1 MASTDKDFIVA
12 IELGSSKI
20 SGIAGRK
27 KDGTMQILAYAEEK
41 TTACVKRGIVYN
53 IEKTYQCINNIIA
66 KLETSLKTKI
76 NRAYIG
82 IGGQSVRSYKCQV
95 KRNLF
100 TQSYI
105 TNEIIDSIHDESYDI
120 PFSECEVLA
129 NIPQEFVVD
138 QNAVSDP
145 VGVMGTN
152 VVGEYLN
159 VIARKTLCT
168 NVRTCFANT
177 NVDIVDD
184 MMLSPYQ
191 LANFVLTDAEKRSGC
206 ALVDLGAGTTTV
218 SIYKNNILRH
228 LVTIPLGTNN
238 ITQDLMTL
246 QLEESEAEDIKIKYG
261 VVRVEG
267 QENIDET
274 DNKTYISSDG
284 RTIEISNIQTII
296 EARVNEIIANVR
308 NQINNSNYDDKL
320 LAGMVIT
327 GGGANM
333 KDIDKAFA
341 KSVNVDKVRIAK
353 GVNQPIIKNSTIT
366 NLVVDDSMHNT
377 ILSLLLSGE
386 VSCGGDSFDG
396 TNDIFKQQQDEEK
409 KKQMMKENE
418 ADAAMSAKLDAVKMK
433 IRENIM
439 KVKAAKVTLEKEG
452 KEKKVRREIGDLLDV
467 ALDVLDADYNNCI
480 SVLEVKDKYKLS
492 VNEAKDIAD
501 TLKTNVNELAELLEV
516 TKKRNNWMNKVM
528 NALGDLVTDD

>member
-1 MASTDKDFIVA
+1 MAPTDKDFIVA

-41 TTACVKRGIVYN
+41 TTACIKRGIVYN

-76 NRAYIG
+76 NRAYVG

-105 TNEIIDSIHDESYDI
+105 TNEVIDSIHDESYDI
-120 PFSECEVLA
+120 PFSDCEVLT
-129 NIPQEFVVD
+129 NIPQEFIVD

-152 VVGEYLN
+152 VVGEFLN

-177 NVDIVDD
+177 HVDIVDD
-184 MMLSPYQ
+184 MMLAPYQ
-191 LANFVLTDAEKRSGC
+191 LANYVLTDTEKRSGC

-261 VVRVEG
+261 VIRVEG
-267 QENIDET
+267 QDNMDEA
-274 DNKTYISSDG
+274 DNKTYTSSDG
-284 RTIEISNIQTII
+284 RSIEISNIQAII
-296 EARVNEIIANVR
+296 EARVNEVIANVR

-320 LAGMVIT
+320 LAGMVVT

-341 KSVNVDKVRIAK
+341 KSINVDKVRVAK
-353 GVNQPIIKNSTIT
+353 GLGQPIIKNSSVT
-366 NLVVDDSMHNT
+366 NLVVDDAMHNT

-386 VSCGGDSFDG
+386 VACGGDSFDG
-396 TNDIFKQQQDEEK
+396 TNDIFKQQQEEEK
-409 KKQMMKENE
+409 KRQILKENE
-418 ADAAMSAKLDAVKMK
+418 ADAAMSAKLDAIKAK

-439 KVKAAKVTLEKEG
+439 KIKAAKVSLEKEG
-452 KEKKVRREIGDLLDV
+452 KDKKVRREISDMLDV
-467 ALDVLDADYNNCI
+467 SLDVLNDEYKECI
-480 SVLEVKDKYKLS
+480 SALETKDKYKLS

-501 TLKTNVNELAELLEV
+501 TLRTNVHELSELLEV
-516 TKKRNNWMNKVM
+516 TKKQNNWMNKVM
-528 NALGDLVTDD
+528 KTLGDLVNDD